1 MDRSR
6 FLSFASLLAS
16 ILVLCLAAAGCSIGD
31 YTYVELPVRASW
43 ESPLLRTGV
52 ASDYVLTSSLGRGGE
67 LRVQLDLGSLPD
79 DLEPE
84 SIVRATLKL
93 PCQSFSR
100 VPGTALFEIYMV
112 MWSYDPGTGEWPDT
126 PGLISLRELPC
137 DDNPLSSARLTH
149 DAGWETR
156 QSNGHTYRFQY
167 IDTDVKHL
175 SFDITKAIR
184 AWVSGIP
191 NMGLRV
197 KQKSPVKTDGPTW
210 SVLMGPDERLS
221 EILKMADERLK
232 SVTKDR
238 PVTTQRPIAIVR
250 IKKAEEES
258 PEP

>member
-93 PCQSFSR
+93 PCRSFSR
-100 VPGTALFEIYMV
+100 VPGTALFEMYMV

-126 PGLISLRELPC
+126 PGFISLRELPC

-149 DAGWETR
+149 DAGWETPKKPCCPLAS
-156 QSNGHTYRFQY
+156 QFS
-167 IDTDVKHL
+167 
-175 SFDITKAIR
+175 
-184 AWVSGIP
+184 
-191 NMGLRV
+191 
-197 KQKSPVKTDGPTW
+197 
-210 SVLMGPDERLS
+210 LMNL
-221 EILKMADERLK
+221 A
-232 SVTKDR
+232 
-238 PVTTQRPIAIVR
+238 
-250 IKKAEEES
+250 
-258 PEP
+258 